1 MKNTGSKQA
10 EKKIRKYIAGGMGIW
25 NVLSWLALLGALAT
39 LSMCTVFAKSDDIS
53 KAAPFDPINSGNDDY
68 VYLDIV
74 GISDWFYEYTIDS
87 TKQTYYVAMD
97 NDGYRYIVEMKPSDM
112 GKLTAQNDWW
122 NSDATDKPPAA
133 ERVYGSPSSLSS
145 DKIKDFSGVFEI
157 SEDEFEKYF
166 GTKCFDAWS
175 SPAKGTNSLYTF
187 FTVILGVMWL
197 MFSIASRSINGGAKR
212 SIAALKRRGEL
223 DQAAAELEAS
233 SGGVIGLD
241 RARATEHYLFG
252 RGTGSVLRYEDILW
266 FYDRSVY
273 NRRTLAATYIVANT
287 AEKKGINAVNF
298 GAAGNT
304 PQLVEQVSQIILEHN
319 PDAMSGFSKENKRE
333 YKALAQQA
341 KKGNK

>member
-25 NVLSWLALLGALAT
+25 KVLSWLALLGALAT
-39 LSMCTVFAKSDDIS
+39 LSMCTVFAKSDDMS
-53 KAAPFDPINSGNDDY
+53 KATPFDPINSGNDDY
-68 VYLDIV
+68 VYLDIA
-74 GISDWFYEYTIDS
+74 GISDWFYEYTIES
-87 TKQTYYVAMD
+87 TKQTYYIAMD
-97 NDGYRYIVEMKPSDM
+97 NDGYRYIVKMKPTDHS
-112 GKLTAQNDWW
+112 KLKEQNEWW
-122 NSDATDKPPAA
+122 NSDDTDNPPAS

-157 SEDEFEKYF
+157 SESEFKDYF
-166 GTKCFDAWS
+166 GTKCFDAWT
-175 SPAKGTNSLYTF
+175 SPAKGSNSLYTF

-197 MFSIASRSINGGAKR
+197 VFTVASRSISGGVKR
-212 SIAALKRRGEL
+212 SINMLKRLGEL

-287 AEKKGINAVNF
+287 AEKKGINAINF
-298 GAAGNT
+298 GAAGNA

-319 PDAMSGFSKENKRE
+319 PDAMSGFSRENKKE